1 MRFLFALLASA
12 AFAISPAMADDA
24 GFYVG
29 AGVGEFGLEI
39 DGFDDSDTAFKVFG
53 GYRFIRYLGVELEYI
68 DGGTAEDFGL
78 EVDVSGFNLSLMG
91 ILPAGE
97 NLDLFAKLGMIAWDA
112 DAPGIGSDSGEDLS
126 WGIGAG
132 YAFTDNLGAR
142 LEYQGFEIEDADG
155 EMISIGLSWKF

>member
-53 GYRFIRYLGVELEYI
+53 GYQFIRYLGVELEYI

-97 NLDLFAKLGMIAWDA
+97 SLDLFAKLGMIAWDA

-155 EMISIGLSWKF
+155 DMISIGMSWKF

>member
-53 GYRFIRYLGVELEYI
+53 GYQFIKYLGVELEYI

-78 EVDVSGFNLSLMG
+78 KVDVSGFNLSLMG
-91 ILPAGE
+91 ILPVGE
-97 NLDLFAKLGMIAWDA
+97 RFDLFAKLGMIAWDA

-155 EMISIGLSWKF
+155 DMISIGMCWKF